1 MWTIL
6 MINLVISGLL
16 YIEALKWG
24 MPAKR
29 WWCAGVV
36 FGVASLPMYS
46 IAKHIHWRRA
56 VGFNNLY
63 MAA

>member
-1 MWTIL
+1 

-36 FGVASLPMYS
+36 FGVASCNQSYCL
-46 IAKHIHWRRA
+46 AL
-56 VGFNNLY
+56 V
-63 MAA
+63 